1 MDVTLNQDKNVIE
14 LVKQLEDNLFNEA
27 LLSAAMYAKKG
38 SRLVSTKVS
47 DFQEFIEE
55 KARDY
60 GKKITYDESTS
71 KIQNTMEA
79 NLVREYTLALEK
91 LVKQYDVKYK
101 SILAQ
106 KLKLQG
112 MDLGAMLVQNSTAI
126 KRDEY
131 KKAPEYA
138 KEQSLREDAKKAIEE
153 GDYEALETMN
163 KELQAI
169 SKINHATKLE
179 KDAKN
184 IRAERATID
193 EEIKKYDEILKSC
206 ETERR
211 QAVELI
217 AGKKENLMQTSDKK
231 YLLVIEEQNWF
242 QKTWSKLM
250 NKLNGGKKYIE
261 NVINPL
267 SKKVRDIN
275 YKSTPALK
283 SKLQSE
289 TKKVLETTEEKIVK
303 LEYVNIIKNNNIIDK
318 SKEKNEEK
326 QQGIKENTKQSYR
339 GLVSTSRGETKWLLT
354 KTEEQIYKMANK
366 PKRTQ
371 EQKENKGEKDNER

>member
-1 MDVTLNQDKNVIE
+1 MDLTLSQDKNVIE

-60 GKKITYDESTS
+60 GKKITYNESTS
-71 KIQNTMEA
+71 KIQSTMEA
-79 NLVREYTLALEK
+79 NLIREYTLALEK
-91 LVKQYDVKYK
+91 VVKQYDVKYK
-101 SILAQ
+101 NILSQ

-112 MDLGAMLVQNSTAI
+112 MDLSAMLVQNSTAI

-138 KEQSLREDAKKAIEE
+138 KEQHLREDAKKAIEE
-153 GDYEALETMN
+153 GDYEALEAMN
-163 KELQAI
+163 KELRAI
-169 SKINHATKLE
+169 SKINQATKLE
-179 KDAKN
+179 KEARN

-193 EEIKKYDEILKSC
+193 EEIKKYDEILKEC
-206 ETERR
+206 EAERR

-217 AGKKENLMQTSDKK
+217 AGKKENLMQAADKK
-231 YLLVIEEQNWF
+231 YLLVIENQNWF
-242 QKTWSKLM
+242 QKTWSKFM
-250 NKLNGGKKYIE
+250 NRLNGGKRYIE

-289 TKKVLETTEEKIVK
+289 TKNVLKMTDEKIGK
-303 LEYVNIIKNNNIIDK
+303 LEYINLGKDSNVAD
-318 SKEKNEEK
+318 KEKEKGQNINES
-326 QQGIKENTKQSYR
+326 TKQSYR

-366 PKRTQ
+366 PKMTE
-371 EQKENKGEKDNER
+371 EQKENKEEKDNER